1 MIVIH
6 TDRGL
11 EDDRPRAYWDRVDR
25 GRRVEIGLEKY
36 HTGVW
41 KANYPVPAKIA
52 KEGEICSGR

>member
-52 KEGEICSGR
+52 KEGEI